1 MEDDEG
7 AIPGRPNARRGSGYS
22 LNSPRPNVQRPS
34 TSPTRTTPRIRLNT
48 VGLPSRADLGASYNS
63 PLAQVFQ
70 PLVVDEETDTFAP
83 TSLTNGGLSY
93 GPASRRRVTS
103 IVPSRR
109 PPDPLLGQAQMN
121 NAMKRFP
128 VTNSGLSPPNP
139 AKNID
144 VPAKRRGRSYDRS
157 LPERPTIVEEVAELN
172 GRESDVASG
181 MLAKRLDDIEER
193 QQRIENLLN
202 QLVNGM
208 LVNGGTDNNAA

>member
-1 MEDDEG
+1 
-7 AIPGRPNARRGSGYS
+7 
-22 LNSPRPNVQRPS
+22 
-34 TSPTRTTPRIRLNT
+34 
-48 VGLPSRADLGASYNS
+48 
-63 PLAQVFQ
+63 
-70 PLVVDEETDTFAP
+70 
-83 TSLTNGGLSY
+83 
-93 GPASRRRVTS
+93 
-103 IVPSRR
+103 
-109 PPDPLLGQAQMN
+109 MN